1 VNDADSFKLDEL
13 AHAAGTSPRTVRYYV
28 QRGLLPGP
36 AFRGKDTAYTR
47 EHLVRLR
54 AIRRLQ
60 ERFLPLDAIQVEL
73 ARLGPADLERLADGK
88 PFTLAT
94 EDAAA
99 PLPLPLPHPGPLPH
113 VAPPPSSSST
123 WTRWTRRELAPGLEI
138 ALAEDAPPEARALAE
153 EIRIFT
159 ESLIRPRGA
168 KR

>member
-1 VNDADSFKLDEL
+1 MSDADSYKLDEL
-13 AHAAGTSPRTVRYYV
+13 AHAGGTSPRTVRYYV

-73 ARLGPADLERLADGK
+73 ERLDPAELERLADGK
-88 PFTLAT
+88 LVTLAT
-94 EDAAA
+94 PD
-99 PLPLPLPHPGPLPH
+99 PSLPLPPPS
-113 VAPPPSSSST
+113 VAPPSAT
-123 WTRWTRRELAPGLEI
+123 WTRWTRRELAPGLELT
-138 ALAEDAPPEARALAE
+138 LAEDAAPEARALAE

-159 ESLIRPRGA
+159 ESLIRQRGA